1 VFSITRVIK
10 FSIAIMNG
18 ESAAPSVSQLMA
30 AFRQGDQDAANRLV
44 EMFYPQ
50 LRRIAAAQMRHEATG
65 HSWHPTLLVNELYLE
80 LLKIK
85 ALQPAEG
92 DEQQEKAAF
101 FGLASLLMK
110 RLLIQHTR
118 PLRRRAVKVDVT
130 EDCLVS
136 NGLETMAAVEAL
148 LARLE
153 TIQPRLRRV
162 VECKV
167 FEGLTTQETAERLG
181 CGTATVDR
189 DWAFAKHWLQREL
202 PAENA

>member
-1 VFSITRVIK
+1 MCKRT
-10 FSIAIMNG
+10 MNG
-18 ESAAPSVSQLMA
+18 ASVGPSVSQLMG
-30 AFRQGDQDAANRLV
+30 AFRKGDQQAANRLV

-50 LRRIAAAQMRHEATG
+50 LRRIAAAHMRKEAVG

-85 ALQPAEG
+85 ALQPIES
-92 DEQQEKAAF
+92 DEQRDKAAF

-118 PLRRRAVKVDVT
+118 PLRQRAVKTPVT

-136 NGLETMAAVEAL
+136 NGLETMAAIDAMMD
-148 LARLE
+148 RLE
-153 TIQPRLRRV
+153 AIQPRLRRV
-162 VECKV
+162 VECKA
-167 FEGLTTQETAERLG
+167 FEGLTTEETAARLG

-189 DWAFAKHWLQREL
+189 DWAFAKHWMQREL
-202 PAENA
+202 PAELG

>member
-1 VFSITRVIK
+1 
-10 FSIAIMNG
+10 
-18 ESAAPSVSQLMA
+18 MA
-30 AFRQGDQDAANRLV
+30 AFRQGDPEAANRLV

-92 DEQQEKAAF
+92 DEQREKAAF
-101 FGLASLLMK
+101 FGLASLLMQ

-118 PLRRRAVKVDVT
+118 PLRQRAVKVDVT
-130 EDCLVS
+130 EDCLIS
-136 NGLETMAAVEAL
+136 NGLETIAAIEAL

-153 TIQPRLRRV
+153 AIQPRLRQV
-162 VECKV
+162 VECKA
-167 FEGLTTQETAERLG
+167 FEGLTTKETAERLG

-189 DWAFAKHWLQREL
+189 DWTFARHWLQKEL